1 MKPSTFKDYKAKT
14 RSGKWVSGNLVYQGI
29 GSVINQGRAFI
40 ADHASSFR
48 YDPEADNFQLGGF
61 VEVDPR
67 TICQSTGIVDVRGE
81 MIYEHDIV
89 TIVSSKKQ
97 GLPAIVRWRK
107 RLAAFVLERNGYNYI
122 LFDEDG
128 ETKYERLGNYYD

>member
-1 MKPSTFKDYKAKT
+1 MRPSTFKDYKAKT
-14 RSGKWVSGNLVYQGI
+14 LSGKWVSGNLVYPCTDSI
-29 GSVINQGRAFI
+29 INQGRAYI
-40 ADHASSFR
+40 SACSTSFC
-48 YDPEADNFQLGGF
+48 YDPEKDSFQIGGF

-81 MIYEHDIV
+81 MIYENDIV

-122 LFDEDG
+122 LFDEEG
-128 ETKYERLGNYYD
+128 ENQYERLGNYYD